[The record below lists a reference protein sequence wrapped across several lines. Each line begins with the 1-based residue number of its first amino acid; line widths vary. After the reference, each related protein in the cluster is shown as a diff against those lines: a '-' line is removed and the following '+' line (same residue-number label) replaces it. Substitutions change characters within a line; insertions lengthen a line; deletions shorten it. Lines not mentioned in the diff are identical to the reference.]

1 MPMSLALGLIGLP
14 NAGKSTLFNALTRAG
29 APVAAYPFTTID
41 PNLGQVAVP
50 DDRLWALEQVVAPER
65 ITPAV
70 IRFIDIA
77 GLVRGASKGEGLGNR
92 FLAHIREVHAIV
104 HVVRCFSSGDVAL
117 VEGDL
122 NPRRDAEIVETE
134 LALADLESVERA
146 RLAAQGRA
154 KSGDPNARAQA
165 AALQQVEHGLAQGI
179 PVRRQSVEDP
189 AREIARDLRLLTAKP
204 VLYVANIDESD
215 LPGGGDQAASLQALA
230 DRQGAGFIALAAK
243 LEAEL
248 RDLPPEEA
256 REYLATVGL
265 DEPGLP
271 RMIRASFALLGLISF
286 FTVLSNEVRAWPVRR
301 GATAVEAAGEI
312 HTDMQRGF
320 IKAEVI
326 PWETLVAQGSL
337 QVAKEHGVV
346 RIEGRDYVVA
356 DGDVMTFRFAP

>member
-1 MPMSLALGLIGLP
+1 MSLALGLVGLP

-50 DDRLWALEQVVAPER
+50 DERLQALARVVAPER
-65 ITPAV
+65 TVPAV

-92 FLAHIREVHAIV
+92 FLAHIREVHAV
-104 HVVRCFSSGDVAL
+104 LHVVRCFVSGDVAM

-122 NPRRDAEIVETE
+122 LPRRDAEIVEAE

-146 RLAAQGRA
+146 RAAAQSRA
-154 KSGDPNARAQA
+154 KSGDPHARAQV
-165 AALQQVEHGLAQGI
+165 AALRQVEHGLAQGI
-179 PVRRQSVEDP
+179 PVRRQAVEDS
-189 AREIARDLRLLTAKP
+189 AREIVREMRLLTAKP
-204 VLYVANIDESD
+204 VLYVANVDESD
-215 LPGGGDQAASLQALA
+215 LPDGGERAAQLRALA
-230 DRQGAGFIALAAK
+230 DQQGAGFIALAAK

-248 RDLPPEEA
+248 GDLAPADA
-256 REYLATVGL
+256 REYLAAVGL
-265 DEPGLP
+265 EEPGLP
-271 RMIRASFALLGLISF
+271 RLIRASFALLGLISF
-286 FTVLSNEVRAWPVRR
+286 FTVLSNEVRAWPIRR

-337 QVAKEHGVV
+337 HAAKEHGVV
-346 RIEGRDYVVA
+346 RVEGRDYVVA
-356 DGDVMTFRFAP
+356 DGDVMTFRFAT

>member
-1 MPMSLALGLIGLP
+1 MSLALGLVGLP

-50 DDRLWALEQVVAPER
+50 DERLQALARVVAPER
-65 ITPAV
+65 TVPAV

-92 FLAHIREVHAIV
+92 FLAHIREVHAV
-104 HVVRCFSSGDVAL
+104 LHVVRCFASGDVAM

-122 NPRRDAEIVETE
+122 LPRRDAEIVETE

-146 RLAAQGRA
+146 RAAAQSRA
-154 KSGDPNARAQA
+154 KSGDPHARAQV

-179 PVRRQSVEDP
+179 PVRRQAMEDP
-189 AREIARDLRLLTAKP
+189 VREIVRELRLLTAKP
-204 VLYVANIDESD
+204 VLYVANVDESD
-215 LPGGGDQAASLQALA
+215 LPDGGERAAQLRALA

-248 RDLPPEEA
+248 GDLAPADA
-256 REYLATVGL
+256 REYLAAVGL
-265 DEPGLP
+265 EEPGLP
-271 RMIRASFALLGLISF
+271 RLIRASFALLGLISF
-286 FTVLSNEVRAWPVRR
+286 FTVLSNEVRAWPIRR

-337 QVAKEHGVV
+337 HAAKEHGVV
-346 RIEGRDYVVA
+346 RVEGRDYVVA
-356 DGDVMTFRFAP
+356 DGDVMTFRFAT